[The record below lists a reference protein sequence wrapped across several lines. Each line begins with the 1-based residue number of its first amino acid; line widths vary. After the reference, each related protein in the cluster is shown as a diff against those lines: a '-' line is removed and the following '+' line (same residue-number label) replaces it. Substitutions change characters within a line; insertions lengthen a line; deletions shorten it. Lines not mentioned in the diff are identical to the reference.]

1 MATFEELRDRA
12 LDLAQ
17 AGVAKAKEL
26 TDIAKINLANSAEED
41 AIKKAYAEIGKL
53 YYAERGMAPDEAYVV
68 LCQKI
73 TDSKAKI
80 EENKAKIAA
89 MKAQSEVQDA
99 PCGHCSVETEVPPE
113 EPIEPQEEPCSEAE
127 SRE

>member
-41 AIKKAYAEIGKL
+41 AIKKAYVEIGKL
-53 YYAERGMAPDEAYVV
+53 YYAERGMTPDEAYVS

-73 TDSKAKI
+73 TESKAKI
-80 EENKAKIAA
+80 EENKARIAA
-89 MKAQSEVQDA
+89 MKAQDEVQDA
-99 PCGHCSVETEVPPE
+99 PCGCCGVETEVPPE
-113 EPIEPQEEPCSEAE
+113 EPIDPEEEV
-127 SRE
+127 

>member
-26 TDIAKINLANSAEED
+26 TDIAKLNLANSAEED
-41 AIKKAYAEIGKL
+41 AIKKAYVEIGKL
-53 YYAERGMAPDEAYVV
+53 YYAERGMAPDEAYVA

-80 EENKAKIAA
+80 AENKAKIAA
-89 MKAQSEVQDA
+89 MKSQSEVQDDS
-99 PCGHCSVETEVPPE
+99 CSCCDVETEVPRE
-113 EPIEPQEEPCSEAE
+113 EPIEPEEGACGEDKAQE
-127 SRE
+127 